1 VPSDKIPLANAH
13 SSKLEGNKIVNKD
26 EIIQKQKK
34 YLFSCVSTYYD
45 EPLVVDHAKD
55 QYVYDAEGKEFL
67 DFFGGILTVSVG
79 HCNEK
84 VTQAIDQQIHQVQHM
99 STLYANEPQVLLAEK
114 LAQITPGRLEKSF
127 FTNSGTEANETAVLL
142 AQLHTKCQDVITL
155 RHAYSGRSYLALSL
169 SAQSSWRLTPNVVP
183 GVHHIAN
190 AYCYRCP
197 FGLTYPSCDLKCA
210 KDAEEAIQTMTSQ
223 GRVAAFLAEPI
234 QGVGGFIVPP
244 KEYFKEIVG
253 IIRKYGGLFISD
265 EVQTGWGR
273 TGGKMFGIEH
283 WGVDPDIMTFA
294 KGMANGVPIGATIAT
309 PEVADSMKGNTISTF
324 GGNPVTCT
332 AARATIEVIEE
343 DNLVE
348 NARVMGARLREGLNA
363 LKDKYPVIGDVRGMG
378 LMQGMEL
385 VGEKKQ
391 PDAES
396 AKRLMELTKINGLL
410 VGKGGTYGNVL
421 RVAPPLNVNKDQ
433 IDQALKVLDQSFG
446 QLGQ

>member
-1 VPSDKIPLANAH
+1 M
-13 SSKLEGNKIVNKD
+13 NKK
-26 EIIQKQKK
+26 EIIEKQKK
-34 YLFSCVSTYYD
+34 YLFSCVATYYD

-55 QYVYDAEGKEFL
+55 HFVYDADGREFL

-84 VTQAIDQQIHQVQHM
+84 VTRAIDEQTHKVQHI
-99 STLYANEPQVLLAEK
+99 STLYANEPQVRLAEK
-114 LAQITPGRLEKSF
+114 LAQI
-127 FTNSGTEANETAVLL
+127 
-142 AQLHTKCQDVITL
+142 HTKCQDIITL
-155 RHAYSGRSYLALSL
+155 SHSYSGRSYLALSL
-169 SAQSSWRLTPNVVP
+169 SAQSSWRLMPNVVP

-234 QGVGGFIVPP
+234 QGVGGFITPP

-253 IIRKYGGLFISD
+253 IIRKYGGLFICD
-265 EVQTGWGR
+265 EVQTAWGR

-283 WGVDPDIMTFA
+283 WGVEPDIMTFA

-309 PEVADSMKGNTISTF
+309 PEVADSMQGNTISTF
-324 GGNPVTCT
+324 GGNPVTC
-332 AARATIEVIEE
+332 AAAHATIEVVEE
-343 DNLVE
+343 ENLVD
-348 NARVMGARLREGLNA
+348 NARLMGNRLRDGLSA

-385 VGEKKQ
+385 VGENKK
-391 PDAES
+391 PDIES
-396 AKRLMELTKINGLL
+396 TKRIMELTKNNGLL
-410 VGKGGTYGNVL
+410 IGKGGTYGNVL
-421 RVAPPLNVNKDQ
+421 RVAPPLNVDKDE
-433 IDQALKVLDQSFG
+433 IDRALKVLGESFG

>member
-1 VPSDKIPLANAH
+1 M
-13 SSKLEGNKIVNKD
+13 NKQ
-26 EIIQKQKK
+26 EIIEKQKK
-34 YLFSCVSTYYD
+34 YLFSCVATYYD
-45 EPLVVDHAKD
+45 QPLVIDHAKD
-55 QYVYDAEGKEFL
+55 HYVYDADGKEFL

-79 HCNEK
+79 HCNER
-84 VTQAIDQQIHQVQHM
+84 VTKAVDEQTHKLQHM
-99 STLYANEPQVLLAEK
+99 STLYANEPQVQLAEK

-142 AQLHTKCQDVITL
+142 AQIHTKSQDVITL
-155 RHAYSGRSYLALSL
+155 RHSYSGRSYLALSL

-183 GVHHIAN
+183 GVHHIPN

-197 FGLTYPSCDLKCA
+197 FGLTYPSCNIKCA
-210 KDAEEAIQTMTSQ
+210 TDIEEAIQTTTSQ
-223 GRVAAFLAEPI
+223 GRIAAFLAEPI
-234 QGVGGFIVPP
+234 QGVGGFITPP

-253 IIRKYGGLFISD
+253 IVKKYGGLFICD

-283 WGVDPDIMTFA
+283 WGVEPDIMTFA

-309 PEVADSMKGNTISTF
+309 PEVADSMQGNTISTF

-332 AARATIEVIEE
+332 AAHATISVIEE

-348 NARVMGARLREGLNA
+348 NARVMGNRLREGLNA
-363 LKDKYPVIGDVRGMG
+363 LQDKFPIIGDVRGMG

-385 VGEKKQ
+385 VGEKKK

-396 AKRLMELTKINGLL
+396 TKRLMELTKNHGLL
-410 VGKGGTYGNVL
+410 LGKGGTYGNVV
-421 RVAPPLNVNKDQ
+421 RVSPALNVNKDQ
-433 IDQALKVLDQSFG
+433 IDHALKMLDQSFS
-446 QLGQ
+446 QLGL

>member
-1 VPSDKIPLANAH
+1 MDK
-13 SSKLEGNKIVNKD
+13 K
-26 EIIQKQKK
+26 EIIEKQKK

-45 EPLVVDHAKD
+45 EPLVVDRAKD
-55 QYVYDAEGKEFL
+55 QYVYDADGREFL
-67 DFFGGILTVSVG
+67 DFFGGILTISVG
-79 HCNEK
+79 HCNDK
-84 VTQAIDQQIHQVQHM
+84 VTQAIDAQTHKLQHA
-99 STLYANEPQVLLAEK
+99 STLYANEPQVRLAEK

-183 GVHHIAN
+183 GVHPIAN

-197 FGLTYPSCDLKCA
+197 FGLSYPSCDLQCA
-210 KDAEEAIQTMTSQ
+210 KDAEEAIQTVTSQ

-253 IIRKYGGLFISD
+253 IIRKYGGLFIAD

-294 KGMANGVPIGATIAT
+294 KGMANGVPIGATIAA
-309 PEVADSMKGNTISTF
+309 PEVADAMKGNTISTF
-324 GGNPVTCT
+324 GGNPVACT
-332 AARATIEVIEE
+332 AAYATIEVIEE
-343 DNLVE
+343 ENLVE
-348 NARVMGARLREGLNA
+348 NARLMGNRLREGLNA
-363 LKDKYPVIGDVRGMG
+363 LKEKYPVIGDVRGMG

-385 VGEKKQ
+385 VGEKKA

-396 AKRLMELTKINGLL
+396 AKRVMELTKNNGLL

-421 RVAPPLNVNKDQ
+421 RVAPPLNVTQDQ
-433 IDQALKVLDQSFG
+433 IDRALRALDRSFG
-446 QLGQ
+446 QLGH

>member
-1 VPSDKIPLANAH
+1 MDK
-13 SSKLEGNKIVNKD
+13 K
-26 EIIQKQKK
+26 EIIDKQKK
-34 YLFSCVSTYYD
+34 YLFSCVATYYD

-55 QYVYDAEGKEFL
+55 QYVYDADGKEFL

-84 VTQAIDQQIHQVQHM
+84 VTQAIDEQTHKVQHM

-127 FTNSGTEANETAVLL
+127 FTNSGTEANETAFAAAKHATGRFEIV
-142 AQLHTKCQDVITL
+142 TL
-155 RHAYSGRSYLALSL
+155 RHSYSGRSYLALSL
-169 SAQSSWRLTPNVVP
+169 SAQSSWRLMPNVVP

-332 AARATIEVIEE
+332 AAHATIQVIEE
-343 DNLVE
+343 ENLVE
-348 NARVMGARLREGLNA
+348 NARVLGNRLRDGLNA
-363 LKDKYPVIGDVRGMG
+363 LKDKYPIIGDVRGMG

-385 VGEKKQ
+385 VGEQKK
-391 PDAES
+391 PDVENT
-396 AKRLMELTKINGLL
+396 KRVMELTKKHGLL

-421 RVAPPLNVNKDQ
+421 RVAPPLNTNKDQ

>member
-1 VPSDKIPLANAH
+1 MDK
-13 SSKLEGNKIVNKD
+13 KT
-26 EIIQKQKK
+26 IIEKQKK

-45 EPLVVDHAKD
+45 EPIVVDHAKD
-55 QYVYDAEGKEFL
+55 QYVYDSEGKEFL

-79 HCNEK
+79 HCNEQ
-84 VTQAIDQQIHQVQHM
+84 VTQAIDAQTHKLQHM
-99 STLYANEPQVLLAEK
+99 STLYANEPQVALAEK

-169 SAQSSWRLTPNVVP
+169 SAQSSWRLMPNVVP

-332 AARATIEVIEE
+332 AASATIQVIEE
-343 DNLVE
+343 NNLVE
-348 NARVMGARLREGLNA
+348 NARLMGNRLREGLNE
-363 LKDKYPVIGDVRGMG
+363 LKEKYPVIGDVRGMG

-385 VGEKKQ
+385 VGEKKL

-396 AKRLMELTKINGLL
+396 AKRVMELTKRNGLL

-421 RVAPPLNVNKDQ
+421 RVAPALNVSTDQ
-433 IDQALKVLDQSFG
+433 IDHALKVLDQSFS

>member
-1 VPSDKIPLANAH
+1 MK
-13 SSKLEGNKIVNKD
+13 KQ
-26 EIIQKQKK
+26 EIIDKQRK
-34 YLFSCVSTYYD
+34 YLFSCVATYYD

-55 QYVYDAEGKEFL
+55 HYVYDADGKEFL

-84 VTQAIDQQIHQVQHM
+84 VTNAVIEQAGKLQHM
-99 STLYANEPQVLLAEK
+99 STLYANEPQVRLAEK

-142 AQLHTKCQDVITL
+142 AQIHTKCQDIITL
-155 RHAYSGRSYLALSL
+155 RHSYSGRSYLALSL

-197 FGLTYPSCDLKCA
+197 FGLTYPSCDIKCA

-234 QGVGGFIVPP
+234 QGVGGFITPP
-244 KEYFKEIVG
+244 KEYFREIVG
-253 IIRKYGGLFISD
+253 IIKKYGGLFICD

-283 WGVDPDIMTFA
+283 WDVEPDIMTFA

-309 PEVADSMKGNTISTF
+309 PEVADSMQGSTISTF

-332 AARATIEVIEE
+332 AAHATIDVIEE
-343 DNLVE
+343 ENLVE
-348 NARVMGARLREGLNA
+348 NARLMGNRLRDGLTG

-385 VGEKKQ
+385 VGENKK
-391 PDAES
+391 PDSEGT
-396 AKRLMELTKINGLL
+396 KRLMELTKNDGLL
-410 VGKGGTYGNVL
+410 LGKGGTYGNVL
-421 RVAPPLNVNKDQ
+421 RVSPALNVNKDQ
-433 IDQALKVLDQSFG
+433 IDQALKVLDQSFA

>member
-1 VPSDKIPLANAH
+1 MK
-13 SSKLEGNKIVNKD
+13 KQ
-26 EIIQKQKK
+26 EIIDKQRK
-34 YLFSCVSTYYD
+34 YLFSCVATYYD

-55 QYVYDAEGKEFL
+55 HYVYDTDGKEFL

-84 VTQAIDQQIHQVQHM
+84 VTNAVIEQAGKLQHM
-99 STLYANEPQVLLAEK
+99 STLYANEPQVRLAEK

-142 AQLHTKCQDVITL
+142 AQIHTKCQDIITL
-155 RHAYSGRSYLALSL
+155 RHSYSGRSYLALSL

-197 FGLTYPSCDLKCA
+197 FGLTYPSCDIKCA

-234 QGVGGFIVPP
+234 QGVGGFITPP
-244 KEYFKEIVG
+244 KEYFREIVG
-253 IIRKYGGLFISD
+253 IIKKYGGLFICD

-283 WGVDPDIMTFA
+283 WDVEPDIMTFA

-309 PEVADSMKGNTISTF
+309 PEVADSMQGSTISTF

-332 AARATIEVIEE
+332 AAHATIDVIEE
-343 DNLVE
+343 ENLVE
-348 NARVMGARLREGLNA
+348 NARLMGNRLRDGLTG

-385 VGEKKQ
+385 VGENKK
-391 PDAES
+391 PDSEGT
-396 AKRLMELTKINGLL
+396 KRLMELTKNDGLL
-410 VGKGGTYGNVL
+410 LGKGGTYGNVL
-421 RVAPPLNVNKDQ
+421 RVSPALNVNKDQ
-433 IDQALKVLDQSFG
+433 IDQALKVLDQSFAQMG
-446 QLGQ
+446 Q

>member
-1 VPSDKIPLANAH
+1 MDK
-13 SSKLEGNKIVNKD
+13 K
-26 EIIQKQKK
+26 EIIDKQKK
-34 YLFSCVSTYYD
+34 YLFSCVATYYD

-55 QYVYDAEGKEFL
+55 QYVYDADGKEFL

-84 VTQAIDQQIHQVQHM
+84 VTKAIDEQTHKVQHM

-142 AQLHTKCQDVITL
+142 AQIHTQCQDVITL
-155 RHAYSGRSYLALSL
+155 RHSYSGRSYLALSL
-169 SAQSSWRLTPNVVP
+169 SAQSSWRLMPNVVP

-265 EVQTGWGR
+265 
-273 TGGKMFGIEH
+273 
-283 WGVDPDIMTFA
+283 
-294 KGMANGVPIGATIAT
+294 
-309 PEVADSMKGNTISTF
+309 
-324 GGNPVTCT
+324 
-332 AARATIEVIEE
+332 
-343 DNLVE
+343 
-348 NARVMGARLREGLNA
+348 
-363 LKDKYPVIGDVRGMG
+363 
-378 LMQGMEL
+378 
-385 VGEKKQ
+385 
-391 PDAES
+391 
-396 AKRLMELTKINGLL
+396 
-410 VGKGGTYGNVL
+410 
-421 RVAPPLNVNKDQ
+421 
-433 IDQALKVLDQSFG
+433 
-446 QLGQ
+446 

>member
-1 VPSDKIPLANAH
+1 MDKKEI
-13 SSKLEGNKIVNKD
+13 LE
-26 EIIQKQKK
+26 KQRK

-55 QYVYDAEGKEFL
+55 QYVYDIDGKEFL
-67 DFFGGILTVSVG
+67 DFFGGILTVSIG
-79 HCNEK
+79 HCNDK
-84 VTQAIDQQIHQVQHM
+84 VTRAIDEQTHKVQHL
-99 STLYANEPQVLLAEK
+99 STLYANEPQVRLAEK
-114 LAQITPGRLEKSF
+114 LARITPGRLEKSF

-155 RHAYSGRSYLALSL
+155 RHSYSGRSYLALSL
-169 SAQSSWRLTPNVVP
+169 SAQSSWRLMPNVVP

-197 FGLTYPSCDLKCA
+197 FGLSYPSCDLKCA
-210 KDAEEAIQTMTSQ
+210 TDAEEAIQTMTSQ

-244 KEYFKEIVG
+244 KEYFKVIVG
-253 IIRKYGGLFISD
+253 IIRKYGGLFICD
-265 EVQTGWGR
+265 EVQTAWGR
-273 TGGKMFGIEH
+273 TGGKLFGIEH

-324 GGNPVTCT
+324 GGNPVTAT

-343 DNLVE
+343 ENLVE
-348 NARVMGARLREGLNA
+348 NARAMGQRLREGLNA
-363 LKDKYPVIGDVRGMG
+363 LKEKYPIIGDVRGMG

-385 VGEKKQ
+385 VGEKKK
-391 PDAES
+391 PDVENT
-396 AKRLMELTKINGLL
+396 KRIMELTRNNGLL

-421 RVAPPLNVNKDQ
+421 RVAPPLTVTKDQ
-433 IDQALKVLDQSFG
+433 IDQALKSLDQSFG
-446 QLGQ
+446 RLGQ